1 MPGVLINAPQQE
13 VWDKVSDLTAHTQ
26 WSDHEKTEAVGSDP
40 VGVGSKFTSA
50 LPDEEPDQLE
60 ITEFKPPNKIAYH
73 SVMRNGLEFDFE
85 MKLEAR
91 GDSTH
96 LSRTGKMVKG
106 PFYIK
111 PLVNMVIGPMGEGK
125 YSKLIKA
132 TLESNG

>member
-1 MPGVLINAPQQE
+1 MAGILITAPHQQ

-26 WSDHEKTEAVGSDP
+26 WSGHEKTEMVGNDP

-50 LPDEEPDQLE
+50 LPGEEPDQIE
-60 ITEFKPPNKIAYH
+60 ITRFMPPNRITYH

-85 MKLEAR
+85 MKIQDR
-91 GDSTH
+91 DGSTH

-111 PLVNMVIGPMGEGK
+111 PLVNMVIGPMNEGK
-125 YSKLIKA
+125 YIKLIKE
-132 TLESNG
+132 TLESES